1 MGDFLIQVCI
11 LILLPIIPAA
21 LIFKLF
27 RTHGKGEGQ
36 LFGFRWSFGGAF
48 AGYLIILL
56 VLWSVM
62 YNQFNPKDAEVWTV
76 NGKVEPGSIGNIA
89 NRIEIRS
96 IPQSL
101 RLDEDGGYEF
111 KIIVT
116 RNGDELVFPRVKI
129 DLSRLCGGVRTVQL
143 DESKGTFGVIPSAKS
158 VRIDKEPRTR
168 SIYISPITV
177 PPLASGELCGSE
189 S

>member
-1 MGDFLIQVCI
+1 MDEFLIQVCV

-36 LFGFRWSFGGAF
+36 LLGFRWSFGGAF

-56 VLWSVM
+56 ILWSVM
-62 YNQFNPKDAEVWTV
+62 HPQFQARGAEVWTV
-76 NGKVEPGSIGNIA
+76 YGKVEPGGAKDIV
-89 NRIEIRS
+89 NRIRIRS
-96 IPQSL
+96 IPTSL

-111 KIIVT
+111 KIIVD
-116 RNGDELVFPRVKI
+116 RHGNELVFPRVMI
-129 DLSRLCGGVRTVQL
+129 DLSQLCGDVQTVQL
-143 DESKGTFGVIPSAKS
+143 DDTKGTFDAIPAKKS
-158 VRIDKEPRTR
+158 VQIKKVPGARAV
-168 SIYISPITV
+168 YISPIAV
-177 PPLASGELCGSE
+177 SASGAGELCGSQ